1 MNGTQRGFTLVEIL
15 VAIAILGIVLAS
27 IGAVLPGLAGVN
39 RASSDEQRAVL
50 AARAYFEQV
59 RATLNSNFNADVTT
73 IDIPGNN
80 AGGLSC
86 TPTSVTSTDGNTRT
100 VTLGCKVNSWQNNFT
115 LTVANPALGGAK

>member
-59 RATLNSNFNADVTT
+59 RAALNSNFSADVTT

-80 AGGLSC
+80 AGGLNCRPS
-86 TPTSVTSTDGNTRT
+86 SVTSTDGNSRT
-100 VTLGCKVNSWQNNFT
+100 VTLGCRVNNWNNNFT
-115 LTVANPALGGAK
+115 LTVANPALGGTK

>member
-1 MNGTQRGFTLVEIL
+1 MNGSQRGFTLVEIL

-59 RATLNSNFNADVTT
+59 RAALNSNFSADVTT

-86 TPTSVTSTDGNTRT
+86 TPTSVTSTAGNTRT
-100 VTLGCKVNSWQNNFT
+100 VTLGCKVNNWKNNFT
-115 LTVANPALGGAK
+115 LTVANPALGGKK